1 MKNLFFILLV
11 LFIAFNA
18 NAQDSATLPK
28 KLTISGYIKDLQTL
42 TFDKNFK
49 ELISGNLIHNRI
61 NMKWKP
67 SDKVNAVAEFRNRL
81 FWGEEVKLT
90 PNFASLLKN
99 DNELVN
105 LQTAWIKNKSL
116 VLHTNVERLYFD
128 YKGNDWN
135 VRLGRQR
142 INWGITTTWN
152 PNDIFNTYNF
162 LDFDY
167 EELPGV
173 DGGKMQYI
181 FSNTFNTEL
190 AYINTGKKDG
200 SIAALKYSLN
210 KWNYDMQLIT
220 GWYNGHP
227 TLGAGWAG
235 YIKDAGFKGEVQY
248 FFGSKDS
255 SDHFNMSFEGDY
267 MFKKGWYVNMGLL
280 FNNHGL
286 YKPVTDWNTINLKLS
301 PENLM
306 PTKWNI
312 IVTTAKEITPLLS
325 ANMSMLYAP
334 GTNLLI
340 LLPSFQYNMA
350 TNLDV
355 NLVWQSFL
363 TQIDNNFEAVNHHCF
378 LRMKWSF

>member
-1 MKNLFFILLV
+1 MKKLFFILLV

-18 NAQDSATLPK
+18 NAQDSTTLPK

-116 VLHTNVERLYFD
+116 VLHTNVERLYVD